1 MANKNDIT
9 SYKTPD
15 SYVGNG
21 ATYNGLATTSINGIE
36 GLPYQFLD
44 TADRRIVSTN
54 NKGVKTQLDL
64 GRKYTER
71 IFSRLPLVFFSPGKP
86 LFCGD
91 QQAADALI
99 TNNALLDGQLKKNIP
114 YYQFQFDF
122 AQYYFYLNA
131 MLTSIAVFLGINT
144 EKITL
149 QGTKKETMI
158 GNINWATEENPQLKT
173 FVNKEENIAFY
184 ADSFSEVS
192 ESFGNDTTSSQLAS
206 MVNGFSDQAKEL
218 KYLFGENGSAV
229 ASMINSGEE
238 VTSSITNS
246 LSGLVSN
253 VGGGILGSITNKG
266 VNSVL
271 NGGKIIFPEL
281 WSDSS
286 YDKSISLNFKFRSPD
301 SDNLSIFLNVIKPY
315 CKLLALVMPR
325 LVGSDIEESSKYDVN
340 AYSAPFLV
348 KAFAKG
354 MFNIDMGIITSLSV
368 NKGGE
373 CRWNDSGLPT
383 QIDVSVDI
391 KDLYRSMAM
400 SSYKASATN
409 VFKNISATGRFVA
422 NTSYMNFLANNAG
435 VNAGFLDFKDKF
447 RNYYYLLFNRA
458 IDPTAG
464 ASDIML
470 QFKTYMSKAA
480 NEIFGWK

>member
-1 MANKNDIT
+1 MAKNDIT
-9 SYKTPD
+9 SYKTPE
-15 SYVGNG
+15 SYVGTNSNV
-21 ATYNGLATTSINGIE
+21 YSGLVTTSINGIE

-44 TADRRIVSTN
+44 TADRRIVTTD

-91 QQAADALI
+91 KGAVDSLL
-99 TNNALLDGQLKKNIP
+99 TGNALLEGQLKNNIP
-114 YYQFQFDF
+114 YYKFEYDY

-144 EKITL
+144 EKIVL

-158 GNINWATEENPQLKT
+158 GNINWASEENPQLKT
-173 FVNKEENIAFY
+173 FVNKEENVAFY

-229 ASMINSGEE
+229 ADMINNGGE
-238 VTSSITNS
+238 VTSSITSS
-246 LSGLVSN
+246 LTGLVSN

-301 SDNLSIFLNVIKPY
+301 CDNLSIFLNVIKPY

-391 KDLYRSMAM
+391 KDLYRSIAM
-400 SSYKASATN
+400 SSYRASATN
-409 VFKNISATGRFVA
+409 IFKNVSATGRFVA

-435 VNAGFLDFKDKF
+435 VNAGFFDVGDKLKTYYNILFKQ
-447 RNYYYLLFNRA
+447 A
-458 IDPTAG
+458 INPRAG
-464 ASDIML
+464 ASDVML
-470 QFKTYMSKAA
+470 QFKTYMSMAA